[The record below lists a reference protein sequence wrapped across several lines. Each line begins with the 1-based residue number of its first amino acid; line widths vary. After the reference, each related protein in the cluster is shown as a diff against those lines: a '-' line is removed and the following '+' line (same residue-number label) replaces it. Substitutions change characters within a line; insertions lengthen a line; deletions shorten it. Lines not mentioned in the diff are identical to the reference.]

1 MLQRNAHMD
10 SANWNI
16 DKSDELYSIKRW
28 GAPYFSI
35 NSNGHLVVSPQG
47 ERGGSID
54 LYALIEALKGRGLSL
69 PILLRFPDIL
79 QDRIERL
86 NSAFARAIAKYNY
99 PGVYRGVFP
108 VKVNQQRHIIEELVK
123 CGTPHHFGL
132 EAGSKPEL
140 LIALSAMDSTECLIT
155 CNGYKDRE
163 YLETAILA
171 SKLGKK
177 VIIILEQL
185 DEVCLAVRVAKALNL
200 PASFGFRVK
209 LNRKSQG
216 HWGSSVGERAK
227 FGMSAYEIYQAV
239 QILINN
245 DMLENLKLLHFHI
258 GSQISAISVIKG
270 ALREAGRIYAELVKL
285 GAPMGYL
292 DVGGGLAVDY
302 DGSKSDFYASKNY
315 NMQSYANDVV
325 AEINDACK
333 QAKIDAPTIISES
346 GRALA
351 SHQSILV
358 FDVLGQNKVGNFNIP
373 PAVGDEDYIIKTLR
387 EIYEGITP
395 ENAQESFHDAVQFK
409 DEALSAFQLGI
420 LSLKDRALAEKL
432 YWQSCRKIYEVLREA
447 KASSDDFFTLEKL
460 LSTTYYVNLSVFQSA
475 PDSWALDQ
483 LFPILPIHRLDTAP
497 DEKVTLAD
505 LTCDSDGKIDKFI
518 DIKEDVNSL
527 LDVHSLRFNSETNFY
542 GTEEEGKVPERLSHE
557 PYYLG
562 MFLIGAY
569 QETMGNLHNLFGD
582 THAVQVKLTPSG
594 YKLEHIVRGD
604 TMSKVLS
611 YFQYNPEDLLERM
624 RQQCEDALSEN
635 SLTLEMSQ
643 KLLNNFERSLA
654 SYTYMS

>member
-1 MLQRNAHMD
+1 MD

-54 LYALIEALKGRGLSL
+54 LYSLIEALKGRGLSL

-140 LIALSAMDSTECLIT
+140 LIALSVMDSTECLIT

-200 PASFGFRVK
+200 PAAFGFRVK

-245 DMLENLKLLHFHI
+245 DMLDNLKLLHFHI

-285 GAPMGYL
+285 GAPMGFL

-333 QAKIDAPTIISES
+333 QAKIAAPTIISES

-351 SHQSILV
+351 SHQSVLV
-358 FDVLGQNKVGNFNIP
+358 FDVLGQNKVGNFSIS
-373 PAVGDEDYIIKTLR
+373 PAVDDENYIIKTLR
-387 EIYEGITP
+387 EIYEGITL
-395 ENAQESFHDAVQFK
+395 ENAQESFHDVVQFK

-432 YWQSCRKIYEVLREA
+432 YWQSCRKIYEVLGQA
-447 KASSDDFFTLEKL
+447 QATSDDFFTLEKL

-527 LDVHSLRFNSETNFY
+527 LDVHSLRFNSEASFY
-542 GTEEEGKVPERLSHE
+542 GTEEEDKVPERLSHE

-562 MFLIGAY
+562 IFLIGAY

-611 YFQYNPEDLLERM
+611 YFQYHPEDLLERM
-624 RQQCEDALSEN
+624 RQQCEEALSKN
-635 SLTLEMSQ
+635 DLTLEMSQ

-654 SYTYMS
+654 GYTYMS

>member
-1 MLQRNAHMD
+1 MD

-54 LYALIEALKGRGLSL
+54 LYSLIEALKGRGLSL

-140 LIALSAMDSTECLIT
+140 LIALSVMDSTECLIT

-200 PASFGFRVK
+200 PAAFGFRVK

-245 DMLENLKLLHFHI
+245 DMLNNLKLLHFHI

-285 GAPMGYL
+285 GAPMGFL

-333 QAKIDAPTIISES
+333 QAKIAAPTIISES

-351 SHQSILV
+351 SHQSVLV
-358 FDVLGQNKVGNFNIP
+358 FDVLGQNKVGNFSIS
-373 PAVGDEDYIIKTLR
+373 PAVDDENYIIKTLR
-387 EIYEGITP
+387 EIYEGITL
-395 ENAQESFHDAVQFK
+395 ENAQESFHDVVQFK

-432 YWQSCRKIYEVLREA
+432 YWQSCRKIYEVLGQA
-447 KASSDDFFTLEKL
+447 QATSDDFFTLEKL

-527 LDVHSLRFNSETNFY
+527 LDVHSLRFNSEASFY
-542 GTEEEGKVPERLSHE
+542 GTEEEDKVPERLSHE

-562 MFLIGAY
+562 IFLIGAY

-611 YFQYNPEDLLERM
+611 YFQYHPEDLLERM
-624 RQQCEDALSEN
+624 RQQCEEALSKN
-635 SLTLEMSQ
+635 DLTLEMSQ

-654 SYTYMS
+654 GYTYMS

>member
-1 MLQRNAHMD
+1 MY
-10 SANWNI
+10 SADWNI

-35 NSNGHLVVSPQG
+35 NSTGHLVVSPQG

-54 LYALIEALKGRGLSL
+54 LYSLIEALKGRGLGL

-86 NSAFARAIAKYNY
+86 SSAFSRAIAKYNY
-99 PGVYRGVFP
+99 AGVYRGVFP

-123 CGTPHHFGL
+123 CGQPHKFGL

-140 LIALSAMDSTECLIT
+140 LIALSAMDSKECLIT
-155 CNGYKDRE
+155 CNGYKDSE

-185 DEVCLAVRVAKALNL
+185 DEVCLAVRTAKALNL

-216 HWGSSVGERAK
+216 HWGNSVGERAK

-239 QILINN
+239 QILISHN
-245 DMLENLKLLHFHI
+245 MLDTLKLLHFHI

-325 AEINDACK
+325 AEINDACRLASI
-333 QAKIDAPTIISES
+333 QPPTIISES

-351 SHQSILV
+351 SHQSVLV
-358 FDVLGQNKVGNFNIP
+358 FDVVGQSKVGNFKIP
-373 PAVGDEDYIIKTLR
+373 APDGEEDYIIKTLR
-387 EIYEGITP
+387 EIYEGITL

-409 DEALSAFQLGI
+409 DEAMSAFQLGI
-420 LSLKDRALAEKL
+420 LSLRQRTLAEKL
-432 YWQSCRKIYEVLREA
+432 YWQSCRRIYEVLR
-447 KASSDDFFTLEKL
+447 ASSGNASDDFFTLEKL

-518 DIKEDVNSL
+518 DIKEDVSPL
-527 LDVHSLRFNSETNFY
+527 LDVHSLRFGQEVNMY
-542 GTEEEGKVPERLSHE
+542 GTEEDGQAAERLSHE

-562 MFLIGAY
+562 MFLVGAY

-582 THAVQVKLTPSG
+582 TNAVQVKLTPSG

-611 YFQYNPEDLLERM
+611 YFQYNPDDLLERM
-624 RQQCEDALSEN
+624 RQQCEEALSN
-635 SLTLEMSQ
+635 NALTLEMSQ
-643 KLLNNFERSLA
+643 KLLNNFESSLA
-654 SYTYMS
+654 RYTYMS

>member
-1 MLQRNAHMD
+1 MD

-54 LYALIEALKGRGLSL
+54 LYTLIEALKGRGLSL

-140 LIALSAMDSTECLIT
+140 LIALSAIHSTECLIT

-285 GAPMGYL
+285 GAPMGFL

-333 QAKIDAPTIISES
+333 QAKIKAPTIISES

-409 DEALSAFQLGI
+409 DEALSAFQLGM
-420 LSLKDRALAEKL
+420 LPLKDRALAEKL
-432 YWQSCRKIYEVLREA
+432 YWQSCRKIYETLREA
-447 KASSDDFFTLEKL
+447 NATSDDFFTLEKL

-594 YKLEHIVRGD
+594 YRLEHIVRGD

>member
-1 MLQRNAHMD
+1 MD
-10 SANWNI
+10 STNWNI

-54 LYALIEALKGRGLSL
+54 LYTLIEALKGRGLSL

-140 LIALSAMDSTECLIT
+140 LIALSAMNSTECLIT

-216 HWGSSVGERAK
+216 HWGNSVGERAK

-245 DMLENLKLLHFHI
+245 NMLENLKLLHFHI

-333 QAKIDAPTIISES
+333 QANIEAPTIISES

-358 FDVLGQNKVGNFNIP
+358 FDVLGQNKVGNFKIP
-373 PAVGDEDYIIKTLR
+373 PALGDENYIVKTLR
-387 EIYEGITP
+387 EIYEGITL

-409 DEALSAFQLGI
+409 DEALSAFQLGM

-447 KASSDDFFTLEKL
+447 KATSDDFFTLEKL

-527 LDVHSLRFNSETNFY
+527 LDVHSLRFNSEASFY

-562 MFLIGAY
+562 LFLIGAY

-654 SYTYMS
+654 GYTYMA

>member
-1 MLQRNAHMD
+1 MD

-54 LYALIEALKGRGLSL
+54 LYTLIEALKGRGLSL

-140 LIALSAMDSTECLIT
+140 LIALSAMHSTECLIT

-209 LNRKSQG
+209 LNRKSQV

-245 DMLENLKLLHFHI
+245 DMLANLKLLHFHI

-333 QAKIDAPTIISES
+333 QAKIKAPTIISES

-409 DEALSAFQLGI
+409 DEALSAFQLGM

-432 YWQSCRKIYEVLREA
+432 YWQSCRKIYETLREA
-447 KASSDDFFTLEKL
+447 KATSDDFFTLEKL

-582 THAVQVKLTPSG
+582 THAVQVKLTTSG

>member
-1 MLQRNAHMD
+1 MY
-10 SANWNI
+10 SADWNI

-35 NSNGHLVVSPQG
+35 NSAGHLVVSPQG

-54 LYALIEALKGRGLSL
+54 LYSLIEALKGRGLSL

-99 PGVYRGVFP
+99 AGVYRGVFP

-123 CGTPHHFGL
+123 FGQPHKFGL

-140 LIALSAMDSTECLIT
+140 LIALSAIDSKECLIT

-185 DEVCLAVRVAKALNL
+185 DEVCLAVRTAKALNL

-239 QILINN
+239 QILVGNN
-245 DMLENLKLLHFHI
+245 MLDNLKLLHFHI

-325 AEINDACK
+325 AEINDACRL
-333 QAKIDAPTIISES
+333 ASIMPPTIISES

-351 SHQSILV
+351 SHQSVLV
-358 FDVLGQNKVGNFNIP
+358 FDVVGQSKIASFKIPDPVGE
-373 PAVGDEDYIIKTLR
+373 EDYIIKTLR
-387 EIYEGITP
+387 EIYEGITL

-409 DEALSAFQLGI
+409 DEAMSAFQLGM
-420 LSLKDRALAEKL
+420 LSLRQRTLAEKL
-432 YWQSCRKIYEVLREA
+432 YWQSCRRIYEVLRT
-447 KASSDDFFTLEKL
+447 SSSHNSDDFFTLEKL

-518 DIKEDVNSL
+518 DIKEDVSPL
-527 LDVHSLRFNSETNFY
+527 LDVHSLRFNQEVNMY
-542 GTEEEGKVPERLSHE
+542 GTEEDGLAAERLSHE

-582 THAVQVKLTPSG
+582 TNAVQVKLTPSG
-594 YKLEHIVRGD
+594 YKIEHIVRGD

-611 YFQYNPEDLLERM
+611 YFQYNPDDLLERM
-624 RQQCEDALSEN
+624 RQQCEEALSSN
-635 SLTLEMSQ
+635 ALTLEMSQ
-643 KLLNNFERSLA
+643 KLLNNFESSLA
-654 SYTYMS
+654 RYTYMS

>member
-1 MLQRNAHMD
+1 MRMD

-54 LYALIEALKGRGLSL
+54 LYSLIEALKGRGLSL

-140 LIALSAMDSTECLIT
+140 LIALSVMDSTECLIT

-200 PASFGFRVK
+200 PAAFGFRVK

-245 DMLENLKLLHFHI
+245 DMLNNLKLLHFHI

-285 GAPMGYL
+285 GAPMGFL

-333 QAKIDAPTIISES
+333 QAKIAAPTIISES

-351 SHQSILV
+351 SHQSVLV
-358 FDVLGQNKVGNFNIP
+358 FDVLGQNKVGNFSIS
-373 PAVGDEDYIIKTLR
+373 PAVDDENYIIKTLR
-387 EIYEGITP
+387 EIYEGITL
-395 ENAQESFHDAVQFK
+395 ENAQESFHDVVQFK

-432 YWQSCRKIYEVLREA
+432 YWQSCRKIYEVLGQA
-447 KASSDDFFTLEKL
+447 QATSDDFFTLEKL

-527 LDVHSLRFNSETNFY
+527 LDVHSLRFNSEASFY
-542 GTEEEGKVPERLSHE
+542 GTEEEDKVPERLSHE

-562 MFLIGAY
+562 IFLIGAY

-611 YFQYNPEDLLERM
+611 YFQYHPEDLLERM
-624 RQQCEDALSEN
+624 RQQCEEALSKN
-635 SLTLEMSQ
+635 DLTLEMSQ

-654 SYTYMS
+654 GYTYMS

>member
-1 MLQRNAHMD
+1 M
-10 SANWNI
+10 
-16 DKSDELYSIKRW
+16 
-28 GAPYFSI
+28 
-35 NSNGHLVVSPQG
+35 
-47 ERGGSID
+47 
-54 LYALIEALKGRGLSL
+54 
-69 PILLRFPDIL
+69 
-79 QDRIERL
+79 
-86 NSAFARAIAKYNY
+86 
-99 PGVYRGVFP
+99 
-108 VKVNQQRHIIEELVK
+108 
-123 CGTPHHFGL
+123 
-132 EAGSKPEL
+132 
-140 LIALSAMDSTECLIT
+140 
-155 CNGYKDRE
+155 
-163 YLETAILA
+163 
-171 SKLGKK
+171 
-177 VIIILEQL
+177 
-185 DEVCLAVRVAKALNL
+185 
-200 PASFGFRVK
+200 
-209 LNRKSQG
+209 
-216 HWGSSVGERAK
+216 
-227 FGMSAYEIYQAV
+227 
-239 QILINN
+239 
-245 DMLENLKLLHFHI
+245 
-258 GSQISAISVIKG
+258 
-270 ALREAGRIYAELVKL
+270 
-285 GAPMGYL
+285 
-292 DVGGGLAVDY
+292 
-302 DGSKSDFYASKNY
+302 
-315 NMQSYANDVV
+315 
-325 AEINDACK
+325 
-333 QAKIDAPTIISES
+333 
-346 GRALA
+346 
-351 SHQSILV
+351 
-358 FDVLGQNKVGNFNIP
+358 
-373 PAVGDEDYIIKTLR
+373 
-387 EIYEGITP
+387 
-395 ENAQESFHDAVQFK
+395 
-409 DEALSAFQLGI
+409 GI